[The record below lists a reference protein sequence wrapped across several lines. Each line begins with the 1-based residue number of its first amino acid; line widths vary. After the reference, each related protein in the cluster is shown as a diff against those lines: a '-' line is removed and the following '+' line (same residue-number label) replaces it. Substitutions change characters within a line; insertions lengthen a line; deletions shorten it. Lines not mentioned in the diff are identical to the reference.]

1 MLHLYNLLSINITT
15 EITHF
20 SFSNLY
26 YNDYASSIEYFF
38 RFDLQTRYYS
48 YFCKISLTSSGP
60 EGEPSTL
67 PSGVIIR

>member
-1 MLHLYNLLSINITT
+1 MMEIIKSIDITLSFMFN
-15 EITHF
+15 
-20 SFSNLY
+20 
-26 YNDYASSIEYFF
+26 
-38 RFDLQTRYYS
+38 YS